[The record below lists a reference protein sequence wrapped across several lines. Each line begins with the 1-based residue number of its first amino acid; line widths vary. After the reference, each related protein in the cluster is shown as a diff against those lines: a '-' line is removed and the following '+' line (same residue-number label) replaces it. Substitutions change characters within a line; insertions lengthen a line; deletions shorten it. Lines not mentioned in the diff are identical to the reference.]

1 MKLRFFFSII
11 LVAVTFVGVTL
22 MSGGDLLT
30 LFDIPSFLV
39 VGIIPLLFQ
48 LIFFGFK
55 NFKNAF
61 SSPFRKDSSVAE
73 LSQSIDFFTSYN
85 RFVWTFSMAAM
96 GISILAFFTY
106 LDTPHAYGPNL
117 AVALIS
123 FLYAALIYLLLV
135 LPYTAIAKQRLS
147 ENDFE

>member
-1 MKLRFFFSII
+1 MKRRFFFSII
-11 LVAVTFVGVTL
+11 LVTVTFVLTTWI
-22 MSGGDLLT
+22 SGAT
-30 LFDIPSFLV
+30 LFTIFDLPSLLV

-48 LIFFGFK
+48 LIFFGWK
-55 NFKNAF
+55 NFKKAF
-61 SSPFRKDSSVAE
+61 SSPFKKDSSIAE

-106 LDTPHAYGPNL
+106 LDNPHAMGPNL

-135 LPYTAIAKQRLS
+135 QPYTAIAKQRLS
-147 ENDFE
+147 EI